1 MTTFL
6 ITFIVFILVLL
17 AMGIGVLCGR
27 KPLERGCARLTG
39 FGSACAG
46 CERRRQGDGDCA

>member
-6 ITFIVFILVLL
+6 LAFLVVLLVFL

-27 KPLERGCARLTG
+27 GPLTRGCAHLGG
-39 FGSACAG
+39 FEDTCAG
-46 CERRRQGDGDCA
+46 CRQGRQRDGDGR

>member
-6 ITFIVFILVLL
+6 IAFGLIVIVFI

-27 KPLERGCARLTG
+27 RPLKRGCSRLVG
-39 FGSACAG
+39 FDGGCAG
-46 CERRRQGDGDCA
+46 CERRRSEDGDCA